1 MQRALMYSLAA
12 AGLVWATSAAA
23 DQPRLKG
30 QYAYTGTHVCLT
42 APGTGPFTP
51 GVARANAGFN
61 ANLAPVVGSAAFY
74 FSLGSQGI
82 YILDG
87 HGHGTVSGTSVS
99 TTTPPSASATLATFT
114 SSITY
119 VVNADGSWG
128 VDVLPGSLLGTYLK
142 GSRTGQTFSQDIRP
156 LTGMISGDGKVL
168 TLTTPDAVIE
178 TQTISTGEVDPRV
191 CHRSEVLIRL
201 QGGDDEGRGPDQH

>member
-1 MQRALMYSLAA
+1 METDFMQRALMCSVAAA
-12 AGLVWATSAAA
+12 AGLAWATSAAA

-61 ANLAPVVGSAAFY
+61 ANLTPVVGSAAFY

-87 HGHGTVSGTSVS
+87 HGHGTVNGTSVS
-99 TTTPPSASATLATFT
+99 TTTPPNASASLAAFT

-119 VVNADGSWG
+119 VVHADGSWG
-128 VDVLPGSLLGTYLK
+128 IDVLPGSLLGTYLT
-142 GSRTGQTFSQDIRP
+142 GARTGQTFSQDRRP
-156 LTGMISGDGKVL
+156 MTGMISGDGKVL
-168 TLTTPDAVIE
+168 TLTTPDSVIE
-178 TQTISTGEVDPRV
+178 MQTISTGEVDPRV
-191 CHRSEVLIRL
+191 CHRSDVLIRL
-201 QGGDDEGRGPDQH
+201 DRD